1 MPHGVEC
8 GTGRLVSPR
17 APRIGLWEQV
27 AVVTSLGSLAR
38 VDSDRGIPDFVE
50 SEALKVFDICGGE
63 FLYPKSL
70 QAQGIDAPA
79 GKVRSG
85 GLFPDLCV
93 DVSASRWEPDDLP
106 PWMKSV
112 ALDDFNRFAWIQR
125 FLKNGW
131 ISEKKMGSIN
141 RGVASKKA
149 E

>member
-1 MPHGVEC
+1 MGIYD
-8 GTGRLVSPR
+8 LK
-17 APRIGLWEQV
+17 AGLQR
-27 AVVTSLGSLAR
+27 SYLRGSLAR

-50 SEALKVFDICGGE
+50 SEALKVFDICGSE
-63 FLYPKSL
+63 FLHPKSL
-70 QAQGIDAPA
+70 QAQGCSHVIDASA

-112 ALDDFNRFAWIQR
+112 GLDDFNRFAWIQR

-131 ISEKKMGSIN
+131 ISEEKIKLTQHELAQSHVFSI
-141 RGVASKKA
+141 G
-149 E
+149 